1 MISVNLI
8 QKIYSLYF
16 YMKKN
21 LMLKFF
27 NSKNKDIIQNNE
39 DLTYILYQQIPYILW
54 CINKNLLN
62 SINLFDN

>member
-1 MISVNLI
+1 
-8 QKIYSLYF
+8 
-16 YMKKN
+16 MKKN